1 MAFLTVENIS
11 GYNEGRLIVDN
22 VSFEQQPGENIA
34 IAGETGSGKT
44 SLLKMIAGLMQ
55 PSSGNIFL
63 KNSRVAGPD
72 EQLIAGHKKIAFLS
86 QHFELRNNYRV
97 EELLDMANKIS
108 AQEAVNIYEI
118 CDIGHLLKRWSDE
131 LSGGE
136 KQRISLARLLTGSP
150 DILLLDEP
158 FSNLDMLHKQQM
170 KAVIEAVQNETGVS
184 CILVSHDALDIL
196 SWAQTVY
203 FMKNGSF
210 IQKGTAE
217 ELYFKPINEYAA
229 ALLGTYNLLDNSIFN
244 NGQVPIEKGKKI
256 FIRPQQL
263 QLLPANAGLINGVVH
278 KILFWGSYF
287 SIDVLVG
294 NQILSVY
301 LASHALQIGETVG
314 IDINLKNA
322 WML

>member
-97 EELLDMANKIS
+97 EELLDMANKL
-108 AQEAVNIYEI
+108 AAKEADKIYEI

-136 KQRISLARLLTGSP
+136 
-150 DILLLDEP
+150 
-158 FSNLDMLHKQQM
+158 
-170 KAVIEAVQNETGVS
+170 
-184 CILVSHDALDIL
+184 
-196 SWAQTVY
+196 
-203 FMKNGSF
+203 
-210 IQKGTAE
+210 
-217 ELYFKPINEYAA
+217 
-229 ALLGTYNLLDNSIFN
+229 
-244 NGQVPIEKGKKI
+244 
-256 FIRPQQL
+256 
-263 QLLPANAGLINGVVH
+263 
-278 KILFWGSYF
+278 
-287 SIDVLVG
+287 
-294 NQILSVY
+294 
-301 LASHALQIGETVG
+301 
-314 IDINLKNA
+314 
-322 WML
+322 